1 MARRYS
7 IEGPDKFLYEFDG
20 PENASQEQIM
30 SYAKSLH
37 ERRQESL
44 QTAGVGEALKG
55 GAKRMFGSLGTGV
68 SSIFGAEEAAKEGLA
83 RQEAITEKPG
93 ASLEKVKSVLGEKGY
108 LAAAG
113 EAVSQI
119 PTAIAEQ
126 FPNLAATIGSARL
139 GAMAGSPFGPYGALI
154 GGIGGAFVP
163 SLVQQ
168 TGSNLERQA
177 QEGAPISGSGALTAA
192 APQAALDV
200 FTDKLLFGRLM
211 GIPAKALGRADA
223 DAVVAKSL
231 KRTLAEGTATGVVAE
246 VPTEVAQQMLE
257 RYQAGLSLTD
267 EEARKEYADTAY
279 QVALLGPL
287 GAVGKLQERGEA
299 RGVIAQDVAAQQAAA
314 QQAQRQA
321 TGVME
326 QQPLFAPQEMP
337 IPEPTLTPQE
347 TPEAAVAEEPVPE
360 GQGDLFTAR
369 GAPSPAAK
377 ASVEAARLQGLPTQ
391 IEALNQTP
399 EGRAELAGNMKLYF
413 PELKGAERNKTRQ
426 AIQQGVYGV
435 EPVAPVEG
443 ELTPEILK
451 SFGIKSGPKYKA
463 LAGANLADPTTYNL
477 LTTAAATNTDFGVK
491 ANRILDAFG
500 HLIPSSEEAD
510 VSTQPKA
517 TEVLNEPEAQAEPV
531 QPDFFGV
538 PAVGATPIESGTEQ
552 GMGQPVQQ
560 QGAAPTQVEE
570 PVGGGVAVPS
580 GAPDGNLGQP
590 AASADVQPSALAPI
604 PKGEAR
610 KAAAA
615 LKKEPVA
622 VTWGYLSDT
631 PFAKLSKSAKDR
643 VKDAHAQGYLTQDLA
658 DNIDLIEQGNIT
670 KAAVANKIATGSP
683 EMAAQVLSNN
693 IEEAIATQQDLEAD
707 PTATQAKKDAAV
719 KKVAKLQKQLAKL
732 TAEETQPETKK
743 SMAIGAGKSEN
754 TAKSVRDVISKLFA
768 STPLFDNK
776 VHVFNTE
783 AEAIDAE
790 IMTELNESGAQ
801 GVYKSSTGKIYLI
814 AENIPKGA
822 ELAVLL
828 HEVGVHMGMNNL
840 LGNKNMSRLSD
851 QIQSFAFANNKSLES
866 KIALA
871 AMSRIPSNTNP
882 AHMDEEL
889 IAYFVEE
896 AVLAGVNPM
905 AVEDIKS
912 SRLASWFRSFMAATK
927 ASLRK
932 IGLAR
937 FDLLKTKDIVN
948 LAYGAADLELAGTYH
963 GTAADFRNF
972 NHDYMSTGE
981 GAQAYGWGTYLAQK
995 RGIGEDY
1002 RRQDT
1007 ARKRKSGAVWINGV
1021 DYPANSLT
1029 KLMQEIADDFFPT
1042 GGYVNYL
1049 AVNDVLNGL
1058 ISGRYNIPKAKAA
1071 IAQIANDIK
1080 MHLTV
1085 STSLSAKA
1093 QADLQS
1099 QIDELDRFAI
1109 ALDTFH
1115 FERASNSTDEGSL
1128 MHVRPMMH
1136 DDELLDLDKKVI
1148 NQSPL
1153 VQKALM
1159 RLNAELVKANV
1170 LDDILENYNADWE
1183 DLTGKEIY
1191 EGVLGYAGREAL
1203 PALPEE
1209 YTKAMRNDEFASK
1222 YLDSIGIK
1230 GSKFLDST
1238 SRDSKYN
1245 SVVVRDQ
1252 GYTQNAPNDPWGAGA
1267 WTVTLMEP
1275 DGGGKITGW
1284 YATEQEANRAANKE
1298 RANLKLPTRNIIV
1311 FNDKNIARTATYR
1324 GGQNDTGKNRYS
1336 INPQAQAQAQQAIA
1350 SMSGMYAQS
1359 NPQPVQTG
1367 AQVAANIGNLVR
1379 TNPGGAIE
1387 MMERKINAFRNKVV
1401 WRGATLADD
1410 IQRANDN
1417 AFRDAYGN
1425 VRADILMSQAENTQN
1440 ITESVFTFGGVE
1452 ITPDGSVHA
1461 KVADHS
1467 IDGVFR
1473 NAKTLA
1479 DRIGADTARELI
1491 TKTFYA
1497 WRAQALLTLPRN
1509 EWPINWQQNPSL
1521 IPTQAQINAGMAAF
1535 NQFPE
1540 LQAMK
1545 TEFIGAKNEA
1555 VKFLRQADF
1564 LTAEK
1569 AAAFLA
1575 DDSYAPWFR
1584 LKEYDDTLPGL
1595 GNMGRMVD
1603 LKQMQA
1609 LKGGSEEVND
1619 MLENMAQVV
1628 SWFVRSGVSNHTAN
1642 QALKTMQD
1650 MGTATPQRSRPTG
1663 TNPDNIVMT
1672 YVDGKR
1678 MFWTVSDP
1686 LQLQAFQSVKAINS
1700 PVIKAMSKGLGT
1712 LRAGIVL
1719 FPAFPIRQVVM
1730 DSYRAYAQSGV
1741 DHPARM
1747 VGKVFKSFLSGEA
1760 YKAMSDDI
1768 LEMKKYGVVGSADFN
1783 LSDSTRGRAEAFG
1796 LQGPEKGITATWLR
1810 SPVYKALH
1818 NFAYSADLAVR
1829 LGIYRQ
1835 TMEETGDKELA
1846 IARAREIINFQKSGN
1861 SELMLTLKQLIPFMG
1876 AYAQGTDV
1884 NYRSMIGRGNSMKSR
1899 KAAAAAFWGN
1909 MTTLAALTVA
1919 YTMSMSGEDEYEEQ
1933 KGFITDRNFIIPGI
1947 GLLPVPPDIGFLSK
1961 VIPERIT
1968 DYILQEGTDNPE
1980 SVSRLAEGIRGA
1992 AGAAYLPPAA
2002 VYGITPAIE
2011 LGLNRS
2017 FFTDIPIVGQYMQGL
2032 EPFQQYT
2039 SSTSE
2044 LAKTAGG
2051 IANMSPMQIDYLL
2064 KALGGTTGGALI
2076 QMFDV
2081 FASDGKIAREKN
2093 IILGTFQKKEV
2104 GGRYTEEFYETRA
2117 LVDKSYQ
2124 TIKALYESGDEA
2136 KLTEYAMRPEVQ
2148 RRMDIRSSVEQIN
2161 TTLQDVRAARVA
2173 IENDPSLTPDE
2184 KRQRVNELQSTVE
2197 QFLKEAG
2204 IRQLRSESE

>member
-1584 LKEYDDTLPGL
+1584 LKEYDDSLPGL

-1642 QALKTMQD
+1642 QALKTMQG

>member
-1 MARRYS
+1 MNVQM
-7 IEGPDKFLYEFDG
+7 PDGTIITDV
-20 PENASQEQIM
+20 PENITQKELLARYNKFTAPKIE
-30 SYAKSLH
+30 
-37 ERRQESL
+37 
-44 QTAGVGEALKG
+44 TAGIGEALKG
-55 GAKRMFGSLGTGV
+55 GAKRMLGSLETAIT
-68 SSIFGAEEAAKEGLA
+68 SPFGAEEAAKQGLA
-83 RQEAITEKPG
+83 RQEAITERPG
-93 ASLEKVKSVLGEKGY
+93 ASLEKVKQVYGEKGF
-108 LAAAG
+108 LPAAREVVG
-113 EAVSQI
+113 QVPS
-119 PTAIAEQ
+119 AIAEQ
-126 FPNLAATIGSARL
+126 FPNLAATIGGARL
-139 GAMAGSPFGPYGALI
+139 GAMAGSTFGPAGTVI

-163 SLVQQ
+163 SLLQQ

-177 QEGAPISGSGALTAA
+177 QEGAPISGSAA
-192 APQAALDV
+192 AAAAVPQAALDV
-200 FTDKLLFGRLM
+200 FTDRLLFSRLM
-211 GIPAKALGRADA
+211 GVPAKTLGRADA
-223 DAVVAKSL
+223 DAVVAKSI
-231 KRTLAEGTATGVVAE
+231 KRTLAEGTAKGVVAE

-299 RGVIAQDVAAQQAAA
+299 RGAIAQDVAAQQAAA

-337 IPEPTLTPQE
+337 IPEPTLTPAPIS
-347 TPEAAVAEEPVPE
+347 TIAPEEAVAEEPVPE
-360 GQGDLFTAR
+360 GQGELFTMK
-369 GAPSPAAK
+369 GAPTKEAK
-377 ASVEAARLQGLPTQ
+377 ASVEAARLQGLPAQ
-391 IEALNQTP
+391 IAELNQTP
-399 EGRAELAGNMKLYF
+399 EGRAQLAGDMKTYF
-413 PELKGAERNKTRQ
+413 PDLSVQERNRLRPQIQ
-426 AIQQGVYGV
+426 AGTYGV

-443 ELTPEILK
+443 TLTPEVLQ
-451 SFGIKSGPKYKA
+451 SFDITPRSKQYKA
-463 LAGANLADPTTYNL
+463 LAGASLADPTTYNL

-491 ANRILDAFG
+491 ANRILDAFP
-500 HLIPSSEEAD
+500 HYNPAA
-510 VSTQPKA
+510 VQPDLFGA
-517 TEVLNEPEAQAEPV
+517 PYAPQTETQAEPV
-531 QPDFFGV
+531 QPDLFGV
-538 PAVGATPIESGTEQ
+538 PAVGTPPVEPGAEQ

-560 QGAAPTQVEE
+560 QGAAPAQAEE
-570 PVGGGVAVPS
+570 PVGGGVVVPS
-580 GAPDGNLGQP
+580 GAPVGNLGQP
-590 AASADVQPSALAPI
+590 TASTNVQPSALAPV
-604 PKGEAR
+604 PPRVAKQ
-610 KAAAA
+610 AAAA
-615 LKKEPVA
+615 LKKEPITQA
-622 VTWGYLSDT
+622 WGYMSDT
-631 PFAKLSKSAKDR
+631 PYAKLSKVAKDK
-643 VKDAHAQGYLTQDLA
+643 VKDAHAQGYLTQELA
-658 DNIDLIEQGNIT
+658 DEIDRIEAGNARAEAAAAAIKPETILEEAPAPAYKSKERTDHHARLLSRIKRAEDELETLNDPMPMEEAYAAVENAIAEFKRKAKVGMLGHYEEGEIEQTADAMRIDPLAYAFDGLSMSQRVINALSDPYRIEQ
-670 KAAVANKIATGSP
+670 KI
-683 EMAAQVLSNN
+683 NN
-693 IEEAIATQQDLEAD
+693 LTTEIEELNREIEQEEYKRYDLHRNEYNKVITRLIDEGSISSNDEDLYRHIADGNTSNALAWISKNTKRNKG
-707 PTATQAKKDAAV
+707 TAL
-719 KKVAKLQKQLAKL
+719 VAKLLLDAGIYPRVQFERTSGDNALASYF
-732 TAEETQPETKK
+732 AE
-743 SMAIGAGKSEN
+743 S
-754 TAKSVRDVISKLFA
+754 DLVIMDPGYFLQDNI
-768 STPLFDNK
+768 STPTM
-776 VHVFNTE
+776 VNTF
-783 AEAIDAE
+783 
-790 IMTELNESGAQ
+790 
-801 GVYKSSTGKIYLI
+801 
-814 AENIPKGA
+814 
-822 ELAVLL
+822 L
-828 HEVGVHMGMNNL
+828 HEVMHSATVNKLSLAFEMDRIQKTYAPKQLTDEEKKYFASAEYTTAKNIIEVFDWLRANHPKSFHPAMHYGATNPLEMMAEVFTNERFIVSLSDITLPAQLVSKQPINALTWFVRALKRL
-840 LGNKNMSRLSD
+840 LGLEAAPDSAIVTIMKDTLALTSKR
-851 QIQSFAFANNKSLES
+851 AF
-866 KIALA
+866 
-871 AMSRIPSNTNP
+871 
-882 AHMDEEL
+882 
-889 IAYFVEE
+889 
-896 AVLAGVNPM
+896 G
-905 AVEDIKS
+905 
-912 SRLASWFRSFMAATK
+912 
-927 ASLRK
+927 
-932 IGLAR
+932 AR
-937 FDLLKTKDIVN
+937 
-948 LAYGAADLELAGTYH
+948 
-963 GTAADFRNF
+963 
-972 NHDYMSTGE
+972 
-981 GAQAYGWGTYLAQK
+981 
-995 RGIGEDY
+995 
-1002 RRQDT
+1002 
-1007 ARKRKSGAVWINGV
+1007 
-1021 DYPANSLT
+1021 
-1029 KLMQEIADDFFPT
+1029 QEIAT
-1042 GGYVNYL
+1042 
-1049 AVNDVLNGL
+1049 
-1058 ISGRYNIPKAKAA
+1058 SGETAGRRLLYDKYRASGNVA
-1071 IAQIANDIK
+1071 
-1080 MHLTV
+1080 
-1085 STSLSAKA
+1085 STSDINPA
-1093 QADLQS
+1093 Q
-1099 QIDELDRFAI
+1099 
-1109 ALDTFH
+1109 
-1115 FERASNSTDEGSL
+1115 
-1128 MHVRPMMH
+1128 
-1136 DDELLDLDKKVI
+1136 
-1148 NQSPL
+1148 
-1153 VQKALM
+1153 
-1159 RLNAELVKANV
+1159 
-1170 LDDILENYNADWE
+1170 
-1183 DLTGKEIY
+1183 
-1191 EGVLGYAGREAL
+1191 
-1203 PALPEE
+1203 
-1209 YTKAMRNDEFASK
+1209 
-1222 YLDSIGIK
+1222 
-1230 GSKFLDST
+1230 
-1238 SRDSKYN
+1238 
-1245 SVVVRDQ
+1245 
-1252 GYTQNAPNDPWGAGA
+1252 
-1267 WTVTLMEP
+1267 
-1275 DGGGKITGW
+1275 
-1284 YATEQEANRAANKE
+1284 
-1298 RANLKLPTRNIIV
+1298 
-1311 FNDKNIARTATYR
+1311 
-1324 GGQNDTGKNRYS
+1324 

-1379 TNPGGAIE
+1379 TNPSGAME

-1497 WRAQALLTLPRN
+1497 WRAKALLTLPKN

-1545 TEFIGAKNEA
+1545 NEFVGAKNEA

-1564 LTAEK
+1564 LTADK
-1569 AAAFLA
+1569 ARAFLA

-1642 QALKTMQD
+1642 QALKTMEG

-1719 FPAFPIRQVVM
+1719 FPAFPLRQIVM
-1730 DSYRAYAQSGV
+1730 DTYRAYAQSGV
-1741 DHPARM
+1741 DHPSRL

-1760 YKAMSDDI
+1760 YKAVSDDI

-1783 LSDSTRGRAEAFG
+1783 LSDSTRGRAEAYG

-1829 LGIYRQ
+1829 LGVYRQ

-1876 AYAQGTDV
+1876 AYLQGTDV

-1899 KAAAAAFWGN
+1899 KAAASAFWGN
-1909 MTTLAALTVA
+1909 MATLAALTVA
-1919 YTMSMSGEDEYEEQ
+1919 YTMSMSGDDEYEEQ
-1933 KGFITDRNFIIPGI
+1933 KGFITDRNFIIPGV

-1961 VIPERIT
+1961 VIPERIA

-1980 SVSRLAEGIRGA
+1980 SVSRLVEGIRGA

-2011 LGLNRS
+2011 LGLNKS
-2017 FFTDIPIVGQYMQGL
+2017 FFTDIPIVGQHMQGL

-2064 KALGGTTGGALI
+2064 KAIGGTAGGALV

-2081 FASDGKIAREKN
+2081 IASDGKIAREKN

-2104 GGRYTEEFYETRA
+2104 GGRYTEEFYETRE
-2117 LVDKSYQ
+2117 LVEKSYN
-2124 TIKALYESGDEA
+2124 TVKALDELGDQA
-2136 KLTEYAMRPEVQ
+2136 AVDAYLSRPEIQQ
-2148 RRMDIRSSVEQIN
+2148 RMGARPMIEQMN
-2161 TTLQDVRAARVA
+2161 TMLQEVRKARA
-2173 IENDPSLTPDE
+2173 GIENDPALTPDE
-2184 KRQRVNELQSTVE
+2184 KRQAVNELQAGVE
-2197 QFLKEAG
+2197 QALKEAG
-2204 IRQLRSESE
+2204 IRKVRSEIE